1 MRHFAY
7 ADYLRSVSQ
16 FFAKGIGL
24 ALVLGMFNSGCDKE
38 ASEDQTANP
47 APEVTDSSSDWPL
60 FRGDPQMQGVSEE
73 NISPPLQIK
82 WSFEPPV
89 AEGKKRPPIDASP
102 VVAGGRV
109 FVGTQDGHFYGIN
122 LEDGSEIWS
131 FKAEGPISAP
141 AAVLKDR
148 VFVGD
153 TYGFIYA
160 FDVKTGE
167 ELWRFETEGKIEGGV
182 NTYITE
188 SGAEEIFVGS
198 HDYFLYCLNAESGE
212 VVWKHETGNYV
223 VATPSLIELEGRE
236 AVSFG
241 GCDGILHVVSA
252 TGEGE
257 PQEIEVGSYIA
268 NTSAVRDGIAYVAH
282 NGGEVIA
289 IDIESGE
296 AAWKLNTGIE
306 YTASPAVDESNVYIG
321 GPDKRLVAYDR
332 VQGEEKWAFR
342 APRALSSSPVVTGDT
357 IWQGGM
363 DGRLYAIN
371 KNDGTEAWNFD
382 LGAQIKA
389 SPAVSRGVLVIC
401 GDDGVV
407 YGFAK

>member
-7 ADYLRSVSQ
+7 ANYLR
-16 FFAKGIGL
+16 FNRL
-24 ALVLGMFNSGCDKE
+24 ALAKSLGLMLIVALANSGCEKQGGGGDPGNE
-38 ASEDQTANP
+38 ATAG
-47 APEVTDSSSDWPL
+47 EESYYDWPL
-60 FRGDPQMQGVSEE
+60 FRGDPQMQGVSKE
-73 NISPPLQIK
+73 SLAPPLQMK

-89 AEGKKRPPIDASP
+89 EEGKKRPPIDASP

-160 FDVKTGE
+160 LDVKTGE
-167 ELWRFETEGKIEGGV
+167 ERWRFETEGKIEGGV
-182 NTYITE
+182 NTYVSE
-188 SGAEEIFVGS
+188 SGSEEIFVGS
-198 HDYFLYCLNAESGE
+198 HDYFLYCLNAATGE

-252 TGEGE
+252 SGEGE
-257 PQEIEVGSYIA
+257 AQEIEIGSYIA

-282 NGGEVIA
+282 NGGEVLA

-296 AAWKLNTGIE
+296 TAWRIDTKIE
-306 YTASPAVDESNVYIG
+306 YTASPAVDEANVYIA

-332 VQGEEKWAFR
+332 VMGAEQWAFR
-342 APRALSSSPVVTGDT
+342 ATRALSSSPVVCGDT

-371 KNDGTEAWNFD
+371 KADGTESWNFD

-407 YGFAK
+407 YSFSK